1 MLKKLIG
8 FVFVLLVPMQA
19 MAALAMDLQMQ
30 AKPALASAAVGA
42 QTSSHHPCHPEAGAT
57 MDAASDEAATA
68 NQGSCQ
74 SCPLCMAFGLS
85 FDSFILVTDD
95 HLTQS
100 VPQFTQ
106 TLVSADLSSPS
117 KPPIL

>member
-1 MLKKLIG
+1 MFKKWIAI
-8 FVFVLLVPMQA
+8 VFVLLVPMQA

-30 AKPALASAAVGA
+30 GKPALASASEGA
-42 QTSSHHPCHPEAGAT
+42 QASSHHPCHPAAGAA
-57 MDAASDEAATA
+57 MDAASEEAATA

-85 FDSFILVTDD
+85 FDSFMLVTAD
-95 HLTQS
+95 HLTQNVS
-100 VPQFTQ
+100 QFTQ
-106 TLVSADLSSPS
+106 TLVSVDLSSLS